1 MLSKDLKVVNLNI
14 AEDFYEYK
22 ALFRLCSD
30 DVCMDVDLSALS
42 DNTVLA
48 DIKSKFGLEE
58 SEEEIKEVIMKKV
71 LDASQIESCQKEGKD
86 CCKDVDEKK
95 LQKGIDSLSTS

>member
-14 AEDFYEYK
+14 AEDYYEYK

-42 DNTVLA
+42 DKAVLA

-58 SEEEIKEVIMKKV
+58 SEEDIKEAIMKKV
-71 LDASQIESCQKEGKD
+71 FDASQIESRQNEGKG
-86 CCKDVDEKK
+86 CCKEVNEKK
-95 LQKGIDSLSTS
+95 LQKDIDSLSTS